1 MTMEGILITIYRTV
15 LGFAFLLMLMRLLGK
30 KQLGELTFFNYAT
43 GIAMGNII
51 GDMVVHKEITVWES
65 LASLSFWALAVFGIE
80 FLNRHSPLLTK
91 LTKSQPT
98 IIIKKGQIMQK
109 ELKRM
114 QMSMDD
120 LLMLLR
126 ISAVFDITEV
136 EYAVME
142 PNGQLSVL
150 KKPLKD
156 SVTKE
161 DLNIPPE
168 APQYLPAMLISNGEK
183 IDQPFKE
190 YNLSDEWLNQ
200 QLKSAGYQ
208 DVKEVFFAQ
217 LQDDGEVF
225 FVKKEKSS

>member
-1 MTMEGILITIYRTV
+1 MEGILITIYRTV
-15 LGFAFLLMLMRLLGK
+15 LGFAFLLLLMRLLGK

-65 LASLSFWALAVFGIE
+65 LASLSFWAIAVFGIE

-98 IIIKKGQIMQK
+98 ILIKKGQLMQK

-126 ISAVFDITEV
+126 ISSVFDITDV
-136 EYAVME
+136 EYAIME
-142 PNGQLSVL
+142 PNGQLSIL

-156 SVTKE
+156 SVTKG

-168 APQYLPAMLISNGEK
+168 APLYLPTMLISNGEK
-183 IDQPFKE
+183 IDLPFKE
-190 YNLSDEWLNQ
+190 YNLSEEWFTS
-200 QLKSAGYQ
+200 QLKRAGFQ
-208 DVKEVFFAQ
+208 DAKEVFFAQ

-225 FVKKEKSS
+225 FVEKEKGS

>member
-1 MTMEGILITIYRTV
+1 MEGILITIYRTV
-15 LGFAFLLMLMRLLGK
+15 LGFAFLLLLMRLLGK

-65 LASLSFWALAVFGIE
+65 LAALSFWAFCVFGIE
-80 FLNRHSPLLTK
+80 FLNRRSPLLTK

-98 IIIKKGQIMQK
+98 ILIKKGQLMQK
-109 ELKRM
+109 EIQRM

-126 ISAVFDITEV
+126 INSVFDIQEV

-161 DLNIPPE
+161 DLNIPPKSGE
-168 APQYLPAMLISNGEK
+168 YLPAMLISNGEK
-183 IDQPFKE
+183 MDNVFKE
-190 YNLSDEWLNQ
+190 YNLSDEWFQTQLN
-200 QLKSAGYQ
+200 SGGYHS
-208 DVKEVFFAQ
+208 VKDIFFAQ
-217 LQDDGEVF
+217 LTDDGEVF